1 MSDILSGY
9 EHKYSLLV
17 KPSKSKYTTSIV
29 EKFAGSKFLK
39 LFQKSIT
46 TQHDVKR
53 WGSVFLRHIAKVTRR
68 YGTNIKLS
76 QYVLSSSQRF
86 NLLKVLTR
94 LLR

>member
-39 LFQKSIT
+39 LFQKSII

-53 WGSVFLRHIAKVTRR
+53 WGSVFLTYVAKVARR
-68 YGTNIKLS
+68 YSTNIKFS
-76 QYVLSSSQRF
+76 QIC
-86 NLLKVLTR
+86 LK
-94 LLR
+94 